1 MQCNQGNR
9 SEYLPT
15 KDNLMGNLILLEQ
28 EQPKNGKQSIISSLN
43 FNFCTRGTVV
53 KLFQVQP
60 WWSIEEVSSSTEL
73 TEASL
78 LRALS
83 PENGSHC

>member
-9 SEYLPT
+9 LEYLPT

-53 KLFQVQP
+53 KLF
-60 WWSIEEVSSSTEL
+60 
-73 TEASL
+73 
-78 LRALS
+78 
-83 PENGSHC
+83 

>member
-1 MQCNQGNR
+1 MQCNQGNC

-28 EQPKNGKQSIISSLN
+28 EQIKNGNQSIISSLN

-53 KLFQVQP
+53 KLFQIQP
-60 WWSIEEVSSSTEL
+60 WSIEEVSSSTKL

-78 LRALS
+78 LRAPSL
-83 PENGSHC
+83 ENGSHC

>member
-53 KLFQVQP
+53 KLF
-60 WWSIEEVSSSTEL
+60 
-73 TEASL
+73 
-78 LRALS
+78 
-83 PENGSHC
+83 